1 MEWSARP
8 TPTTSITAFP
18 TAPITG
24 NVWEV
29 EVKSLKFQTLAIFF
43 IALAVATVCA
53 FAQTAA
59 APTPSSS
66 ESILIG
72 PGDMLHIQVFDT
84 PEMDQH
90 ARVTDDGNVPLIF
103 LGNVHVAGMTP
114 ESAARTI
121 ETQLQEKQLM
131 KHPQV
136 TVNIESFAT
145 QGVLVM
151 GAVARPGTYQ
161 IDTSR
166 PVLDVLGLAGGLT
179 EIADR
184 NVTIERHGTGERIQ
198 YFVSNKPEEAFDHSV
213 LVHPGDK
220 IMVPKAGIVYALGD
234 FARPGAYVLSNN
246 DGKLTALQMLAL
258 AGGTPPNAVPSDTR
272 LIRRNGDGFTT
283 TKIQLSDMAKGK
295 IPDIQLQPGDYLYV
309 PFSYLKN
316 IAANA
321 SQIVASG
328 AGAAIYAVP

>member
-1 MEWSARP
+1 
-8 TPTTSITAFP
+8 
-18 TAPITG
+18 
-24 NVWEV
+24 
-29 EVKSLKFQTLAIFF
+29 VKYLKLQTLAIAL
-43 IALAVATVCA
+43 IALAFTAVSS
-53 FAQTAA
+53 FAQTAPA
-59 APTPSSS
+59 TN

-72 PGDMLHIQVFDT
+72 PGDMLHIGVFDT

-90 ARVTDDGNVPLIF
+90 ARVTDDGSVPLIF
-103 LGNVHVAGMTP
+103 LGNVHVAGLTP
-114 ESAARTI
+114 EQAARTI
-121 ETQLQEKQLM
+121 ESELQQKELM

-145 QGVLVM
+145 QGVLVI
-151 GAVARPGTYQ
+151 GQVAHPGPVQ
-161 IDTSR
+161 IETSR

-179 EIADR
+179 ELADR
-184 NVTIERHGTGERIQ
+184 NITIERHGTGERVE

-213 LVHPGDK
+213 LIHPGDK

-246 DGKLTALQMLAL
+246 EGKLTALQMLAL
-258 AGGTPPNAVPSDTR
+258 AGGTPPNAVPSSTV
-272 LIRRNGDGFTT
+272 LIRKNGDGFTS

-295 IPDIQLQPGDYLYV
+295 IPDIPLQAGDYLYV

-321 SQIVASG
+321 TQIVASG
-328 AGAAIYAVP
+328 AGAAIYAAP

>member
-29 EVKSLKFQTLAIFF
+29 EVKYLKFQTLAMFL
-43 IALAVATVCA
+43 IALAVASGSA

-59 APTPSSS
+59 APSSS

-151 GAVARPGTYQ
+151 GAVARPGSYQ

-179 EIADR
+179 EVADR
-184 NVTIERHGTGERIQ
+184 TVTIERHGTGERIQ

-258 AGGTPPNAVPSDTR
+258 AGGTPPNAVPSSTR
-272 LIRRNGDGFTT
+272 LIRRNGDGFTE
-283 TKIQLSDMAKGK
+283 TKIQLSNKAKGK
-295 IPDIQLQPGDYLYV
+295 IPDIQLQHGDILYV

-316 IAANA
+316 VAVNASSIAA
-321 SQIVASG
+321 
-328 AGAAIYAVP
+328 AGAAASVYAVP